1 MKILAIT
8 RTVVPLIMKSERLKK
23 LESELGDLQQWL
35 KLGLVPKKDIDKHK
49 AEIASVQERIIEENE
64 RLQHLKETG
73 EAEEYIM
80 PKRNATQKA
89 SGYPDTATIA
99 DIDLTE
105 ESSGL
110 TETTYDMETETSESD
125 HTAEEGRDEEGDE
138 ALLDEEEE
146 EEDPFS
152 DKNRWRRGILDPD
165 ADNW

>member
-1 MKILAIT
+1 M
-8 RTVVPLIMKSERLKK
+8 PLMMKSERLKK
-23 LESELGDLQQWL
+23 LEAELADLQQWL
-35 KLGLVPKKDIDKHK
+35 KLGLVPKKDIEKHK
-49 AEIASVQERIIEENE
+49 AEMASIEERIVEENE
-64 RLQHLKETG
+64 RLQHLKDTG
-73 EAEEYIM
+73 EAEEYIT
-80 PKRNATQKA
+80 PKRNASQKA

-110 TETTYDMETETSESD
+110 TETTYDMETETSE
-125 HTAEEGRDEEGDE
+125 AETPTEELRDEEGEE
-138 ALLDEEEE
+138 ALLDEEE

>member
-1 MKILAIT
+1 M
-8 RTVVPLIMKSERLKK
+8 PLMMKSERLKK
-23 LESELGDLQQWL
+23 LESELADLQQWL
-35 KLGLVPKKDIDKHK
+35 KLGLVPKKDIEKHK
-49 AEIASVQERIIEENE
+49 TEIASIEERIVEENE
-64 RLQHLKETG
+64 RLQHLKDTG
-73 EAEEYIM
+73 EAEEYIT
-80 PKRNATQKA
+80 PKRNASQKA

-110 TETTYDMETETSESD
+110 TETTYDMETETGE
-125 HTAEEGRDEEGDE
+125 AEGATEEHQGDEGDE
-138 ALLDEEEE
+138 SVLDEEE

>member
-1 MKILAIT
+1 M
-8 RTVVPLIMKSERLKK
+8 PLMMKSERLKK
-23 LESELGDLQQWL
+23 LESELADLQQWL
-35 KLGLVPKKDIDKHK
+35 KLGLVPKKDIEKHK
-49 AEIASVQERIIEENE
+49 AEIASIEDRIVEENE
-64 RLQHLKETG
+64 RLQHLKDTG
-73 EAEEYIM
+73 EAEEYIT
-80 PKRNATQKA
+80 PKRNASQKA

-110 TETTYDMETETSESD
+110 TETTYDMETETGEAESA
-125 HTAEEGRDEEGDE
+125 TEEHHGDEGDE
-138 ALLDEEEE
+138 SVLDEEE